1 MSRSLTVSLSK
12 MLVFVVI
19 GLVFLLPLLATAP
32 ARADTPT
39 DGRINLIPWVNS
51 WGAVAVYCVDQNG
64 GHGSYTG
71 GRIDVTDADGQVL
84 LRVTEAQINQAGV
97 DPHQAVVIGAG
108 PLYTLSRLPDGAFL
122 LTSKPDA
129 EGKTFIGKWYD
140 CTPVGPA
147 SAPAAATEPACY
159 TLPSEQNWG
168 AACPVLCGN
177 NPPSVCGWS
186 EFPYG
191 DFCSEFCDSVE

>member
-1 MSRSLTVSLSK
+1 MNQSPPSSLSR
-12 MLVFVVI
+12 LLIFFVV

-71 GRIDVTDADGQVL
+71 GRIDVTDATGQVL

-97 DPHQAVVIGAG
+97 KPYPVVIASG
-108 PLYTLSRLPDGAFL
+108 PLYTLSRLPDEAFL

-140 CTPVGPA
+140 CTPIGPA
-147 SAPAAATEPACY
+147 SAPATEPACY
-159 TLPSEQNWG
+159 PLPVEWDPRVV
-168 AACPVLCGN
+168 CPILCWSN
-177 NPPSVCGWS
+177 NPPSVCGDPCLPNEDWCATYCG
-186 EFPYG
+186 PT
-191 DFCSEFCDSVE
+191 

>member
-1 MSRSLTVSLSK
+1 MSRSVYVSLSR
-12 MLVFVVI
+12 LLIFAVVA
-19 GLVFLLPLLATAP
+19 LVFLLPLLATAP

-71 GRIDVTDADGQVL
+71 GRIDVTNADGQVL

-97 DPHQAVVIGAG
+97 NPNHAVVIASG
-108 PLYTLSRLPDGAFL
+108 PLYTLSRLPDSAFL

-129 EGKTFIGKWYD
+129 EGKTFIGKWYG
-140 CTPVGPA
+140 CTPVGPV
-147 SAPAAATEPACY
+147 SAPATAPACY
-159 TLPSEQNWG
+159 TLPEENLK
-168 AACPVLCGN
+168 AACPVLCGS

-186 EFPYG
+186 EFPY
-191 DFCSEFCDSVE
+191 DAFCAEICSNPG